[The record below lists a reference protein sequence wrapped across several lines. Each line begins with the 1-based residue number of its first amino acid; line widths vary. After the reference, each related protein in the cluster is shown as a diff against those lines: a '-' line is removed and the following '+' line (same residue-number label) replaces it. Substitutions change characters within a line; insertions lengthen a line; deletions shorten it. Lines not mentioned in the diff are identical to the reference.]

1 MYGLNRPSGQQVK
14 TCAREGDEG
23 DEWAMMAKEV
33 EGDECAEGTMGTE
46 VAEGTMGA
54 EVAEG
59 AEEAEGEWVGLG

>member
-33 EGDECAEGTMGTE
+33 EGDECAEG
-46 VAEGTMGA
+46 AMGA
-54 EVAEG
+54 EGV
-59 AEEAEGEWVGLG
+59 LGG

>member
-1 MYGLNRPSGQQVK
+1 MTTRAPAVLKR
-14 TCAREGDEG
+14 CARGGDEG

-33 EGDECAEGTMGTE
+33 EADECAEGTMGTE

-59 AEEAEGEWVGLG
+59 AEGEWVGWGV

>member
-33 EGDECAEGTMGTE
+33 EGDGDECGEGDECAVGTMG
-46 VAEGTMGA
+46 G
-54 EVAEG
+54 
-59 AEEAEGEWVGLG
+59 